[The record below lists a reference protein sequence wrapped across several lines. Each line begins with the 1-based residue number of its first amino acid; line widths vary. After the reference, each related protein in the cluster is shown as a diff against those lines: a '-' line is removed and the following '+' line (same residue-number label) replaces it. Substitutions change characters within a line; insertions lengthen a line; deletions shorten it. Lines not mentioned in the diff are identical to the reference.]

1 MKCIKMMALAAVL
14 AFGTT
19 AYTQSLGGL
28 FSNRSNTGAGS
39 IKQSDN
45 EVVIEGA
52 GNIRSIT
59 MDGGTL
65 RVDGASNT
73 ITVKGFVS
81 RIVISGAGNRI
92 TADKVNSVSI
102 QGASNNIHYRSSDNN
117 NGRPSVSIT
126 GAGNSVQKL
135 K

>member
-1 MKCIKMMALAAVL
+1 MKSMKVMAIAAML
-14 AFGTT
+14 TFGTT
-19 AYTQSLGGL
+19 AYTQSIGGL
-28 FSNRSNTGAGS
+28 FSNHLHTGAGTV
-39 IKQSDN
+39 KQSDK
-45 EVVIEGA
+45 EVLIEGA
-52 GNIRSIT
+52 GNTRSIT

-73 ITVKGFVS
+73 TTVKGFVS
-81 RIVISGAGNRI
+81 RILISGAGNRI

-117 NGRPSVSIT
+117 NGRPTVNIN